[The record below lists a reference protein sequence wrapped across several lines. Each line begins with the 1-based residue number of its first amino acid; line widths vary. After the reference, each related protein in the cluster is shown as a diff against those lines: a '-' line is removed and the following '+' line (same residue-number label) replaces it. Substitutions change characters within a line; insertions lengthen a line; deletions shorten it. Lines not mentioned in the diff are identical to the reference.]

1 MTDVQRVQGDYTAFA
16 VSAVAGNLIAE
27 LPGLVYDSLPARLM
41 EESSASFTLPLQV
54 APDNWLDA
62 TAPYAV
68 CLVICHAQSLAPVWG
83 GVVVKRSRTLG
94 AASVALTVATCEH
107 YLKTTYVLDESFS
120 QTSQTLIAGRTA
132 YDAYHGGRWNALF
145 EIDDSQTLRDR
156 VYLESSDH
164 TTLEILTDLSNVIDG
179 PEFAYQWMRAA
190 DGNSVATPLGDE
202 FAATSGM
209 FVPVLHVADRLGSGL
224 SPSVVFREAQV
235 SGFALDEDWSDGKG
249 ATNVF
254 CSSTADGDSRL
265 ESGWIADY
273 SDAARPYIAF
283 KFSGSDGV
291 TDVATLRA
299 AARAKL
305 DRLKTGTTTLSLSVR
320 DMDGFRPGV
329 DYRLGD
335 TIAWDFRGATPLGF
349 PDWGQGTA
357 RLIGWAVKPLAGL
370 VDLELQDIREG
381 GAL

>member
-1 MTDVQRVQGDYTAFA
+1 MTEIRAQGDYTAFS
-16 VSAVAGNLIAE
+16 VSAVTGELLAE
-27 LPGLVYDSLPARLM
+27 LPGLVYDSLPSQLM
-41 EESSASFTLPLQV
+41 EESSASFTLPLSV
-54 APDNWLDA
+54 APVNWLDA

-68 CLVICHAQSLAPVWG
+68 CVVVCHASSLVPVWG

-107 YLKTTYVLDESFS
+107 YLKTTYVLDESFT
-120 QTSQTLIAGRTA
+120 QTSQTLIAGKTA

-145 EIDDSQTLRDR
+145 KIDDSATLRDR
-156 VYLESSDH
+156 QYLESSDH
-164 TTLEILTDLSNVIDG
+164 TMLEILADLTNVIGG
-179 PEFAYQWMRAA
+179 PEFGYEWMRGNAA
-190 DGNSVATPLGDE
+190 NEIATPLGDE

-209 FVPVLHVADRLGSGL
+209 FAPVLHVADRLGNGAG
-224 SPSVVFREAQV
+224 PSVVFRETQV
-235 SGFALDEDWSDGKG
+235 SSFALDEDWSEGKG

-273 SDAARPYIAF
+273 SDPARPYIAY

-291 TDVATLRA
+291 VNVATLQA

-305 DRLKTGTTTLSLSVR
+305 DQLKTGTTTLSLSVR

-349 PDWGQGTA
+349 PDWQQGTA
-357 RLIGWAVKPLAGL
+357 RLIGWTLKPLAGL
-370 VDLELQDIREG
+370 VDLTLQNITK
-381 GAL
+381 GAQA

>member
-1 MTDVQRVQGDYTAFA
+1 MTEIRAQGDYTAFS
-16 VSAVAGNLIAE
+16 VSAVSGELLAE
-27 LPGLVYDSLPARLM
+27 LPGLVYDSLPSQLM

-54 APDNWLDA
+54 APANWLAA

-68 CLVICHAQSLAPVWG
+68 CLVVCHASSLTPVWG

-145 EIDDSQTLRDR
+145 KIDDSETLRDR
-156 VYLESSDH
+156 QYLESSDH
-164 TTLEILTDLSNVIDG
+164 TTLEILTDLTNVING
-179 PEFAYQWMRAA
+179 PEFAYEWMRGNAA
-190 DGNSVATPLGDE
+190 NEIATPLGDE
-202 FAATSGM
+202 FASTGGM
-209 FVPVLHVADRLGSGL
+209 FAPVLHVADRLGNGTG
-224 SPSVVFREAQV
+224 PSVVFRESQV
-235 SGFALDEDWSDGKG
+235 ASFALSEDWSEGKG

-273 SDAARPYIAF
+273 SDPARPYIAY

-291 TDVATLRA
+291 VNVATLQA

-305 DRLKTGTTTLSLSVR
+305 DQLKTGTTTLSLSVR

-349 PDWGQGTA
+349 PDWQQGTA
-357 RLIGWAVKPLAGL
+357 RLIGWTLKPLAGL
-370 VDLELQDIREG
+370 VDLTLQNIKK
-381 GAL
+381 GAQA